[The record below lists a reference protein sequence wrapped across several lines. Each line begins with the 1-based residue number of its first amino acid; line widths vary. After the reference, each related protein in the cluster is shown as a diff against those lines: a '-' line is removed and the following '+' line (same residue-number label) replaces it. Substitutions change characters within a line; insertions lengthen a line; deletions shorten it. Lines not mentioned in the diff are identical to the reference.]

1 MSSLTSHALTAV
13 GGALLAAATVLLAAC
28 RASPVTGRPFDPA
41 APMFPAVS
49 GESLNNRRFS
59 IPADLDAPF
68 NILLVAFYQRQQAE
82 VDTWIAAARQIAA
95 DHANVEYYE
104 LPTIA
109 STWGTMKWWV
119 DGGMRS
125 GIPEFGAR
133 ERTVTLYTDTAKFRS
148 LAGIDDPTK
157 IWTGLVDRQGKVY
170 WSARGPAT
178 DEMLTQL
185 RQVVRDVASPAAK

>member
-1 MSSLTSHALTAV
+1 MNNLSSGFVGAAISAGLVLAV
-13 GGALLAAATVLLAAC
+13 ALLTGSC
-28 RASPVTGRPFDPA
+28 GRPVKGRTFDPA
-41 APMFPAVS
+41 APTFPTVSGDNLNRRTVEFPA
-49 GESLNNRRFS
+49 GM
-59 IPADLDAPF
+59 DAPYAV
-68 NILLVAFYQRQQAE
+68 LMVAFFQRQQDD
-82 VDTWIAAARQIAA
+82 VNTWLPTAKTIAA

-157 IWTGLVDRQGKVY
+157 IWTGVVDRQGKVY